1 MNDALTWM
9 LAWMAGGLLGATFFG
24 GLWWTVL
31 HAASSR
37 RPALWLVA
45 SFVVRM
51 TVALTGFTSIGG
63 GHAPR
68 LLFCLFGFVLAR
80 PAVTALTQPSGRSR
94 IGPAREDRHAPQP
107 R

>member
-1 MNDALTWM
+1 
-9 LAWMAGGLLGATFFG
+9 LGATFFG

-51 TVALTGFTSIGG
+51 TVALTGFT
-63 GHAPR
+63 
-68 LLFCLFGFVLAR
+68 
-80 PAVTALTQPSGRSR
+80 
-94 IGPAREDRHAPQP
+94 
-107 R
+107 

>member
-1 MNDALTWM
+1 MDGVGG
-9 LAWMAGGLLGATFFG
+9 GGLFGATFFG

-31 HAASSR
+31 CAASSR
-37 RPALWLVA
+37 RPALWLVF

-51 TVALTGFTSIGG
+51 AVALTGLTWVGG

-80 PAVTALTQPSGRSR
+80 PVVTALTQPSGRNR
-94 IGPAREDRHAPQP
+94 IAAGTGGPPCASVPMR
-107 R
+107 